1 MDGGKAAGRRSGEWV
16 VGWMWVGLMNI
27 CFLVTYYEID
37 VSSVDTL
44 GKMEPVNSYDSV
56 FAVTFVVYL
65 L

>member
-1 MDGGKAAGRRSGEWV
+1 MDGGFTAGRRSGEWV
-16 VGWMWVGLMNI
+16 VGWMWVGLTNI
-27 CFLVTYYEID
+27 CFLVTYYEIG

-56 FAVTFVVYL
+56 IADTFVVSL